1 MKIPLLKL
9 TYNKRLRLSSKETRA
24 GLTLVELAIVIMVL
38 SVLFT
43 IMFST
48 YFGTARIV
56 STTTPHSLARTQS
69 LLALNLI
76 QSSLNQTFFSER
88 SDRVVFYGKNEGSG
102 ESRSDQISFATVFP
116 GSEAV
121 GLPAVREISYFLKR
135 EGPGLPGILYRREDQ
150 NVDDHPYT
158 GGLHY
163 RILDNVQSFKLSY
176 SLNGKDWV
184 DNWSSKASR
193 RFPRLI
199 RIELIVI
206 TGKQSEK
213 YETLSSP
220 GLYMY

>member
-1 MKIPLLKL
+1 MKFRQIKPARKSALFQ
-9 TYNKRLRLSSKETRA
+9 LSIKARA

-56 STTTPHSLARTQS
+56 SASTPHSLARTQS

-76 QSSLNQTFFSER
+76 QSSLNQTFFSE
-88 SDRVVFYGKNEGSG
+88 SIDRVVFYGKSEGSG

-135 EGPGLPGILYRREDQ
+135 EGPGLPGSLYRREDQ

-158 GGLHY
+158 GGLYY

-184 DNWSSKASR
+184 DNWSSKSSR

-199 RIELIVI
+199 RIEIIVV
-206 TGKQSEK
+206 TGKQIEK